1 MKLTIDEL
9 QKTVTLNRES
19 ADINHEQH
27 LSMIQ
32 KRPTGDQ
39 VSSLCKK
46 SVKDLEEILRKQ
58 IKGQVE
64 FLDEKIG
71 GIEAGLKEELKYLRE
86 VDQETENKLKQT
98 NADIERNRNQI
109 SRLREDLESRPAPT
123 KADINLGDI

>member
-86 VDQETENKLKQT
+86 VD
-98 NADIERNRNQI
+98 
-109 SRLREDLESRPAPT
+109 
-123 KADINLGDI
+123 